1 MKDLLQINQNRYMYT
16 KSIIQQKAE
25 IINAKNNFKQSL
37 EQLMEK
43 FNIEDS
49 VFVYAGN
56 VTGMKEIVEGY
67 FVIDAEYDNINEA
80 MSECDINT
88 MGIRIIE
95 NDKFQV
101 GKIHTLIT
109 ECEKDKKVFDLKRL
123 KDVR

>member
-1 MKDLLQINQNRYMYT
+1 MYT

-37 EQLMEK
+37 EQLIEK
-43 FNIEDS
+43 FDIEDS

-56 VTGMKEIVEGY
+56 VAGMKEIVEGY

-80 MSECDINT
+80 MSSCDITT

-101 GKIHTLIT
+101 GKINALIT

>member
-1 MKDLLQINQNRYMYT
+1 MYT
-16 KSIIQQKAE
+16 KSIIHQKAE

-43 FNIEDS
+43 FDIEDS

-56 VTGMKEIVEGY
+56 VAGMKEIVEGY
-67 FVIDAEYDNINEA
+67 FVIDAEYDNIDEA
-80 MSECDINT
+80 MSACDVNT

-95 NDKFQV
+95 NDKFQI
-101 GKIHTLIT
+101 GKIHALIT

>member
-1 MKDLLQINQNRYMYT
+1 MYT
-16 KSIIQQKAE
+16 KSVIQQKAE
-25 IINAKNNFKQSL
+25 IINAKNDFKQSL

-43 FNIEDS
+43 YNIEDS

-56 VTGMKEIVEGY
+56 NIGTQEVVEGY

-80 MSECDINT
+80 MSECDINS

-95 NDKFQV
+95 NKNFQV
-101 GKIHTLIT
+101 GKIHNLIS
-109 ECEKDKKVFDLKRL
+109 ECEENKKVFDLKRL